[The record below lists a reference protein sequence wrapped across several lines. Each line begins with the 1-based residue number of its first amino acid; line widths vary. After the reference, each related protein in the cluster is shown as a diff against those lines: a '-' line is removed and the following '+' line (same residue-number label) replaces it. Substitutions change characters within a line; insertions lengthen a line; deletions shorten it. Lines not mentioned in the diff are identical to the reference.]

1 MTSTDHASTEDAHR
15 RRGPRTG
22 HAHRSGD
29 DGALSPTQEA
39 ILESARSSFL
49 AQGFARTTIRGVAR
63 TAGVDPAL
71 VSYYFGSKGDL
82 FGASMN
88 LRIRASEEIAQLLT
102 GDLRT
107 AGPRLVRL
115 SMTAWDDSAGGAT
128 FRALLRWIATDDGAP
143 EAIQDYATQ
152 QLAAPIAATLGQ
164 QTGMTAEVARERAT
178 LAGSQL
184 VGLAM
189 VRYVF
194 RLEPVASASIDRLVE
209 TVGPTIQHYLT
220 GQLTPR
226 R

>member
-1 MTSTDHASTEDAHR
+1 MTSTDHAATEDAHR
-15 RRGPRTG
+15 RRGPRPG

-29 DGALSPTQEA
+29 NGALSPTQEA
-39 ILESARSSFL
+39 ILEAARSSFL

-63 TAGVDPAL
+63 AAGVDPAL

-88 LRIRASEEIAQLLT
+88 LRIRASEEIAQLLA

-152 QLAAPIAATLGQ
+152 QLAEPIAAALGE
-164 QTGMTAEVARERAT
+164 QTGMTAAVARERAT

-189 VRYVF
+189 IRYVF
-194 RLEPVASASIDRLVE
+194 RLEPIASASVDRLVE

-220 GQLTPR
+220 GPLTQR
-226 R
+226 H

>member
-15 RRGPRTG
+15 CRGPRTG

-152 QLAAPIAATLGQ
+152 QLAAPIAAALGQ

-220 GQLTPR
+220 GQLTSR